1 MENQPTKTSEN
12 CAQWHFAEPCSESQ
26 IDDLSLLGNR
36 RFLESTLADWK
47 ADSNAPPIAM
57 IMLDLDRFKQV
68 NDTLGH
74 EVGDKLL
81 KLVAERIK
89 KTASVQDAIYRLG
102 GDEFIILNM
111 LHGNPADAS
120 GITYVAKSLVEVLSR
135 PFLVSGQQINI
146 GASVGIS
153 ILNQGTEKVEDLM
166 RHADLAL
173 YDAKDAGRGTFR
185 IFTAELEQKTLDRRA
200 IEINLRRAL
209 GLKEFNLLY
218 QPQVD
223 LPDGN
228 VVGFEALL
236 RWNNHERGLVLP
248 NDFIP
253 LAEELGEIHAIGEW
267 VMQTACSDATQWP
280 EHLHVAV
287 NVSPVQFE
295 NTRFVDTVR
304 NALNRSGLPAE
315 RLELEITESVL
326 IHKPKMAFEHLSAIR
341 EMGVGIAMDDFG
353 TGYSSLSYLNEF
365 PFSKIKIDQA
375 FIHGKN
381 AKKSKALVEAIIS
394 LGSNLGMK
402 TLAEGVETPAQ
413 YSELADGGCL
423 GAQGYLISKPMAV
436 DAIDEFMTRYI
447 QDSGKKAA

>member
-1 MENQPTKTSEN
+1 MDYLPKESSEN
-12 CAQWHFAEPCSESQ
+12 NAQWHFAEPRADSHV
-26 IDDLSLLGNR
+26 DDLSLLGNR
-36 RFLESTLADWK
+36 RFLEFTLADWK
-47 ADSNAPPIAM
+47 ANSNAPPLAM

-68 NDTLGH
+68 NDSLGH

-89 KTASVQDAIYRLG
+89 RAARSQDSIYRLG
-102 GDEFIILNM
+102 GDEFIVLCLFDRIL
-111 LHGNPADAS
+111 ADVS
-120 GITYVAKSLVEVLSR
+120 GITNVADKLVEILGR
-135 PFLVSGQQINI
+135 PFIVSGQQINI

-153 ILNQGTEKVEDLM
+153 ILTQGTENVEDLM

-185 IFTAELEQKTLDRRA
+185 IFTPALEQKSLDRRD
-200 IEINLRRAL
+200 IEIHLRRAL

-236 RWNNHERGLVLP
+236 RWNNSARGLVLP
-248 NDFIP
+248 CDFIP
-253 LAEELGEIHAIGEW
+253 LAEELGEIHTIGEW
-267 VMQTACSDATQWP
+267 VMHTACCDAMQWP

-295 NTRFVDTVR
+295 NARFVGTVR
-304 NALNRSGLPAE
+304 NALSRSGLPPE

-326 IHKPKMAFEHLSAIR
+326 IHKPQMAFEHLSAIR
-341 EMGVGIAMDDFG
+341 DMGVSIAMDDFG

-365 PFSKIKIDQA
+365 PFTKIKIDQA
-375 FIHGKN
+375 FIHGEN

-413 YSELADGGCL
+413 YNDLADGGCL
-423 GAQGYLISKPMAV
+423 GAQGYLISKPMAA
-436 DAIDEFMTRYI
+436 DDIDEFMIRYAD
-447 QDSGKKAA
+447 DSGKRAA